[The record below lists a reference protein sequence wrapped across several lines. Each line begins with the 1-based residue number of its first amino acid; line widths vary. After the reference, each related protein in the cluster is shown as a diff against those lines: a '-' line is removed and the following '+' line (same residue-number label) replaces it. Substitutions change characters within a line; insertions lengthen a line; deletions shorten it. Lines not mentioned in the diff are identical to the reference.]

1 MTSAFAKHGIAHL
14 SSSSLVLWREHPG
27 LWCLRYLANVKDD
40 AGPAAWRGKAV
51 EDALSALLHNCPIEQ
66 ANDIA
71 RTTFDANAAGEIADD
86 IEKQRGL
93 LVPMVRQASI
103 ALTGQVIELVGTQIK
118 IEYWMDGIEI
128 PFIGY
133 VDYLFTEGLWDLKTT
148 ERLPSAP
155 KPAHVRQV
163 ALYWAARQLTPTL
176 FYLTDKKFAFYP
188 IGEDDCLRALDEL
201 RADALSLEGFL
212 GRIDS
217 ATDALHC
224 LPINSDDYRVNEQ
237 IMTAHQALLGA

>member
-1 MTSAFAKHGIAHL
+1 MSSAFAKHGIAHL
-14 SSSSLVLWREHPG
+14 SPSSLVLWREHPG

-51 EDALSALLHNCPIEQ
+51 EDAMSALLHGCPLEQ
-66 ANDIA
+66 AHEIA
-71 RTTFDANAAGEIADD
+71 RTTFDANAAGEISEAID
-86 IEKQRGL
+86 KQRAL
-93 LVPMVRQASI
+93 LAPMVRQVSVV
-103 ALTGQVIELVGTQIK
+103 LTGQVVELVGTQIK
-118 IEYWMDGIEI
+118 IEHWMDGIDI

-133 VDYLFTEGLWDLKTT
+133 VDFLFTEGLWDLKTT

-176 FYLTDKKFAFYP
+176 LYVTDKKFAPYP
-188 IGEDDCLRALDEL
+188 VNEDDFRRALDEL
-201 RADALSLEGFL
+201 RADALSLESFL
-212 GRIDS
+212 GRMDS

-237 IMTAHQALLGA
+237 IITAHQALLGA